1 MHSEFKVLSYQ
12 FLVFSYQFSEV
23 LHIGFAEI
31 PEKSDILDNP
41 EIPEK
46 LEKNWKNRNAYH
58 ADNLS
63 PKYKQ

>member
-31 PEKSDILDNP
+31 PEKPDILDNP

-46 LEKNWKNRNAYH
+46 LEKPERI
-58 ADNLS
+58 
-63 PKYKQ
+63 PC